1 MILIV
6 FALLCLIS
14 VPLTGGRLSRL
25 ASIRVRGTWV
35 PVIALA
41 CQVLII
47 TILPNGSPTVHKAV
61 HVGTYVLIGV
71 FLWCNRRLPGVKV
84 IALGA
89 FLNALVI
96 TVNDGQMA
104 ASRTAERVAG
114 LHMGPGFENSA
125 PLVHPH
131 LLWFGDIIPWPGPLP
146 NVLSIG
152 DCLIYV
158 GTLILLHRVCRRS
171 AGQSPRPDPDRD
183 RSSHAT
189 DSPLA
194 AATVT
199 PASAS
204 IPAPPRSQSA

>member
-1 MILIV
+1 MV
-6 FALLCLIS
+6 
-14 VPLTGGRLSRL
+14 
-25 ASIRVRGTWV
+25 
-35 PVIALA
+35 ALA

-47 TILPNGSPTVHKAV
+47 TILPDGSPGLHKAV
-61 HVGTYVLIGV
+61 HIGTYVLIGV

-84 IALGA
+84 IGVGA

-104 ASRTAERVAG
+104 ASRTAERIAG
-114 LHMGPGFENSA
+114 LHMRPGFENSA
-125 PLVHPH
+125 PLAHPH
-131 LLWFGDIIPWPGPLP
+131 LLWFGDIIPWPGPFP

-171 AGQSPRPDPDRD
+171 AGQSSRPDPDRG
-183 RSSHAT
+183 RSSRAAG
-189 DSPLA
+189 SPLA
-194 AATVT
+194 AAAGT

-204 IPAPPRSQSA
+204 IPAPPQSQSA